1 MRRLNLL
8 IVFALLLGFS
18 VVPAAGRNYAGT
30 DGLPWWND
38 RVFYEIF
45 VRAYVDSDGNAIG
58 DFAGLTSQLD
68 YLNDGDPTTTTDL
81 GITGIWL
88 MPIMESTSYHG
99 YDVMDYR
106 NIESDFGSNE
116 DFRAFMEAAHER
128 GIAVIVDMVINHTAR
143 RHPWFVE
150 AAKGDNEYN
159 TWYRWLPV
167 DPGYLGPWGQ
177 PVWHREGNRF
187 FYGIFWDG
195 MPDLNLRNPDVVA
208 EIYSIAEYWL
218 TDMQVDGFRLDAIK
232 HLIEEGQQQENTA
245 ETLTWLGDYTAH
257 VKSVNPSA
265 FTVGE
270 IFGGSGPILKLYA
283 PENVDTTFEFGL
295 ADAMIN
301 AARSGTATSM
311 RNVQRQVLGQF
322 PPGQYA
328 AFLTNHDENR
338 VMNGL
343 AEDEAKMRVAASLL
357 LTQPGVPFLYYGEEI
372 GMIGLKPDEC
382 IRTPMQ
388 WTDSITTPSYMAG
401 KNCETNEATHNVA
414 AQTNDPNSLLSHY
427 RSLIQLR
434 NGHPALR
441 VGDLTFVESTSQSV
455 YSMIRQSADETVL
468 VIVNL
473 SDEPVADYTLSLE
486 SGNLAADVNA
496 ALLYGVGEVTAP
508 TISEAGGFGD
518 YLPLGELP
526 PHSTF
531 IIQLSS

>member
-1 MRRLNLL
+1 MRRFTVLMIVVLL
-8 IVFALLLGFS
+8 IVVAAS
-18 VVPAAGRNYAGT
+18 PAAADEYAGT

-45 VRAYVDSDGNAIG
+45 VRAFVDSDGNANG

-68 YLNDGDPTTTTDL
+68 YLNDGDPATTTDL

-88 MPIMESTSYHG
+88 MPVMESTSYHG
-99 YDVMDYR
+99 YDVTDYR
-106 NIESDFGSNE
+106 NIESDFGSND
-116 DFRAFMEAAHER
+116 DFRAFMDAAHER

-150 AAKGDNEYN
+150 SAKGGTEYD

-167 DPGYLGPWGQ
+167 NPGYLGPWGQ
-177 PVWHREGNRF
+177 PVWHQEGNRF
-187 FYGIFWDG
+187 FYGVFWDG
-195 MPDLNLRNPDVVA
+195 MPDLNLRNPDVQA
-208 EIYSIAEYWL
+208 EIYSIADFWL
-218 TDMQVDGFRLDAIK
+218 NDLDVDGFRLDAIK
-232 HLIEEGQQQENTA
+232 HLVEEGRQQENTP
-245 ETLTWLGDYTAH
+245 ETLTWLGDYNVH
-257 VKSVNPSA
+257 IKSVNPQA

-270 IFGGSGPILKLYA
+270 IFGGSGPILGLYA
-283 PENVDTTFEFGL
+283 PEHVDTTFEFGL
-295 ADAMIN
+295 AGAMIG

-338 VMNGL
+338 VMNEL

-388 WTDSITTPSYMAG
+388 WADSIPAPSYTAG
-401 KNCETNEATHNVA
+401 KNCETNEATNNVA
-414 AQTNDPNSLLSHY
+414 AQTDDPNSLLSHY
-427 RSLIQLR
+427 RNLIHLR
-434 NGHPALR
+434 NAHSALR
-441 VGDLTFVESTSQSV
+441 AGDLTAVDSASDAV
-455 YSMIRQSADETVL
+455 YSMIRQSETETVM

-473 SDEPVADYTLSLE
+473 SDEAVTDYMLSAESSGLTADMSANLLFGAGDVA
-486 SGNLAADVNA
+486 
-496 ALLYGVGEVTAP
+496 AP
-508 TISEAGGFGD
+508 TVGDAGAFAD